1 MVHVSYILQ
10 IGINKQ
16 KGFLEIRGQRKD
28 IY

>member
-16 KGFLEIRGQRKD
+16 KGFLEIGGQRKD